1 LLRNRLGVVFEMGY
15 CMSCYLALPWVFIF
29 LVAVIKVVFLPKT
42 GVLLYCSI
50 GMAYEVANFDWVM

>member
-1 LLRNRLGVVFEMGY
+1 MSDCMY
-15 CMSCYLALPWVFIF
+15 CTLTLPWVFIF

-50 GMAYEVANFDWVM
+50 GMTYEVANFDFVM